1 MQFNMRLLPAL
12 AALATTTQA
21 TVSYAPSGTS
31 GPQFAVSIP
40 QGTASSGSGDI
51 YFQIQAPSSYAW
63 ASMGIGSAMAGAS
76 IFIMYADGNGNVTIS
91 GRNGGQGHVEPT
103 LDSSLD
109 LTLLA
114 GSGISGGVMTANV
127 LCTSCTGS
135 SKLSSTTSTG
145 SRWIA
150 AWGQGN
156 AIDSTSTSAS
166 VSQHDTSSYRQF
178 SFDLTKAVVSQDTN
192 PYVSTPSSSSATS
205 SASASSPTSTSSGN
219 NGNGGSGS
227 GGSDS
232 GSSSGSSSG
241 ASVIGSL
248 AVIPSYQK
256 AHGIIMGIAVVLLF
270 PIGAMLMR
278 TGLGLWTH
286 GLVQILALAL
296 LLGGFGVGVKLA
308 DVTGLLYKS
317 QGTTHTVFGTV
328 LVALFLVQ
336 PFLGLIH
343 HRAYVKTQAR
353 SAWGYAH
360 AWFGRALIICA
371 IVNGG
376 LGLQLAANS
385 TGGEIAW
392 GVVSGIMF
400 ITYLAIMAL
409 TGRKKKVKEVGRH
422 HI

>member
-1 MQFNMRLLPAL
+1 MRLLPAL

-21 TVSYAPSGTS
+21 TVTYVPTGST
-31 GPQFAVSIP
+31 GPQYAVSIP

-51 YFQIQAPSSYAW
+51 YFQIQAPSSYSW
-63 ASMGIGSAMAGAS
+63 AGMGIGSAMAGAT
-76 IFIMYADGNGNVTIS
+76 IFVMYADGNGNVTIS
-91 GRNGGQGHVEPT
+91 GRNGGQGHVEPQV
-103 LDSSLD
+103 DSSLD

-135 SKLSSTTSTG
+135 SKLSSTTSTA

-150 AWGQGN
+150 AWGQGS
-156 AIDSTSTSAS
+156 AIDSTSTSATIA
-166 VSQHDTSSYRQF
+166 QHDTSSYRQF
-178 SFDLTKAVVSQDTN
+178 SFDLTQAVVSQDTN
-192 PYVSTPSSSSATS
+192 PYVSSSSGSSATS

-227 GGSDS
+227 GGSGS
-232 GSSSGSSSG
+232 GSSTG
-241 ASVIGSL
+241 ASVIGSA
-248 AVIPSYQK
+248 AVIPSYEK

-286 GLVQILALAL
+286 GLVQLLALAL

-308 DVTGLLYKS
+308 DVTGLLYKG
-317 QGTTHTVFGTV
+317 QGLTHTVFGTV
-328 LVALFLVQ
+328 LVALFLIQ

-343 HRAYVKTQAR
+343 HRAYVRTQSR
-353 SAWGYAH
+353 TAWGYAH
-360 AWFGRALIICA
+360 AWYGRALIICA

-385 TGGEIAW
+385 RGGEIAW
-392 GVVSGIMF
+392 GVVSGVMF
-400 ITYLAIMAL
+400 VTYLAIVAL
-409 TGRKKKVKEVGRH
+409 TGRKKKVKEVGRN